1 MNQYV
6 IEVNLVIK
14 VILNKLKS
22 IIIKMN
28 IKNYQQ
34 LEPFSYDKEKKRR
47 FFEKEINTLT
57 LHHYNNSKEYKK
69 ILNFFGYKT
78 KNNKLEQVP
87 FLPSKL
93 FTT

>member
-1 MNQYV
+1 
-6 IEVNLVIK
+6 
-14 VILNKLKS
+14 
-22 IIIKMN
+22 MN

-69 ILNFFGYKT
+69 
-78 KNNKLEQVP
+78 
-87 FLPSKL
+87 
-93 FTT
+93 